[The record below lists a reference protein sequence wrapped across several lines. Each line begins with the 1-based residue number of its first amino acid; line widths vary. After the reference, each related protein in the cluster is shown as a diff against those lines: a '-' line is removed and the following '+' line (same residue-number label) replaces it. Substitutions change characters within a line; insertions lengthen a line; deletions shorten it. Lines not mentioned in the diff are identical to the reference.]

1 MAASGERVGQGQ
13 TQMQTQRKVHSTN
26 PFDLAAANLD
36 AEAKKDRAE
45 NRELASPDDLDSMM
59 ATLNSDTR
67 GDRTN
72 RYAEPNRPV
81 VEPVEAG
88 PMAATEKKDPFT
100 LQADKLA
107 GIKSTAQI
115 KSAAHTS
122 LLHSASRAPHGGK
135 QSDAQ
140 PLPTHTAATR
150 SRRNS
155 ISAAQRRLHAHGRQH
170 AGAGIAM
177 SKKELCNVSVWGVH
191 PLCALTSSLRNEVS
205 SAKVE

>member
-1 MAASGERVGQGQ
+1 
-13 TQMQTQRKVHSTN
+13 
-26 PFDLAAANLD
+26 
-36 AEAKKDRAE
+36 
-45 NRELASPDDLDSMM
+45 
-59 ATLNSDTR
+59 
-67 GDRTN
+67 
-72 RYAEPNRPV
+72 
-81 VEPVEAG
+81 
-88 PMAATEKKDPFT
+88 MAATEKKDPFT